1 MIRTQGESNLLIIS
15 KVLVALVIKQLIV
28 DRKCPNCFRGEVQP
42 KLLKRPIV
50 HVVGL
55 RSTSRLN
62 TNTRIIIAGGTVRIH
77 HLIIPARHH
86 GEAVGQSIVGFDC
99 A

>member
-1 MIRTQGESNLLIIS
+1 MIRTQGESDLLIIS

-28 DRKCPNCFRGEVQP
+28 DRKCPNRFRGEVQP

-55 RSTSRLN
+55 RSTAGLN
-62 TNTRIIIAGGTVRIH
+62 RCSAVTGGPVRIH

-86 GEAVGQSIVGFDC
+86 GKAVSHPIVGFDC